1 MRAQSA
7 RHSHWENIML
17 SRRSVSIASVG
28 ALLALAV
35 NTPVLAEGR
44 ERHPN
49 IRRALNALRAARE
62 DLEHAD
68 HDFGG
73 HRVEAMEAIDR
84 AMQQLEI
91 ALRFDAR

>member
-1 MRAQSA
+1 MYT
-7 RHSHWENIML
+7 
-17 SRRSVSIASVG
+17 RRSASV
-28 ALLALAV
+28 ASVAALAGLCMATSTV
-35 NTPVLAEGR
+35 ALAAGR

-49 IRRALNALRAARE
+49 IRRALDALRAARD

-84 AMQQLEI
+84 RQSELRAKGQL
-91 ALRFDAR
+91 RPRDAQ

>member
-1 MRAQSA
+1 MYT
-7 RHSHWENIML
+7 
-17 SRRSVSIASVG
+17 RRSAAVASV
-28 ALLALAV
+28 AALAGLCMAASNV
-35 NTPVLAEGR
+35 ALAEGR

-49 IRRALNALRAARE
+49 IRRALDALRAARN

-84 AMQQLEI
+84 AIEQLAL
-91 ALRFDAR
+91 ALRFDVR

>member
-1 MRAQSA
+1 MFT
-7 RHSHWENIML
+7 
-17 SRRSVSIASVG
+17 RRSVAVASM
-28 ALLALAV
+28 AALASLGV
-35 NTPVLAEGR
+35 AANDTAAFAEGR

-49 IRRALNALRAARE
+49 IRRAMNALRAARN

-73 HRVEAMEAIDR
+73 HRVEAIEAIDR
-84 AMQQLEI
+84 AMQQLAL

>member
-1 MRAQSA
+1 MYT
-7 RHSHWENIML
+7 
-17 SRRSVSIASVG
+17 RRSASV
-28 ALLALAV
+28 ASAAALAGLCMAASTV
-35 NTPVLAEGR
+35 TLAAGR

-49 IRRALNALRAARE
+49 IRRALDALRAARN

-84 AMQQLEI
+84 AIEQLGV
-91 ALRFDAR
+91 ALRFDTR

>member
-1 MRAQSA
+1 M
-7 RHSHWENIML
+7 IT
-17 SRRSVSIASVG
+17 RRSVSIGSAVAVAS
-28 ALLALAV
+28 LLTAGSGDAF
-35 NTPVLAEGR
+35 AEGR

-49 IRRALNALRAARE
+49 IRRAINALRVARN

-73 HRVEAMEAIDR
+73 HRVEAMQSIDR
-84 AMQQLEI
+84 AIEQLEI

>member
-1 MRAQSA
+1 MYT
-7 RHSHWENIML
+7 
-17 SRRSVSIASVG
+17 RRQASVASIVALAGLSIAGST
-28 ALLALAV
+28 AA
-35 NTPVLAEGR
+35 LAEGR

-49 IRRALNALRAARE
+49 IRRAIQALRAARN

-84 AMQQLEI
+84 AIEQLDV
-91 ALRFDAR
+91 ALRFDDR

>member
-1 MRAQSA
+1 M
-7 RHSHWENIML
+7 MT
-17 SRRSVSIASVG
+17 RRSASIAG
-28 ALLALAV
+28 ATALVSLLVADNA
-35 NTPVLAEGR
+35 AFAQGR

-49 IRRALNALRAARE
+49 IRRAINALRAART

-73 HRVEAMEAIDR
+73 HRREAMEAIDR
-84 AMQQLEI
+84 AAEQLEL